1 MRLICKNMAVAGYD
15 INSYSP
21 VKMMAL
27 PVAVFVVALAIVG
40 FTWIETGMPV
50 TPGIDFAG
58 GTAVTVYTSDDTST
72 IEAVFTG
79 FPLLSV
85 TEGVSGGK
93 FIKFGPMDDLQFEE
107 LSGIL
112 SDRYANSKID
122 YIGETFGQ
130 TLQQQAA
137 IALFFSFIGM
147 AIVVFI
153 AFRTF
158 VPSVAVII
166 SALSDIVIAA
176 ACMNIAGVPLTLGTT
191 AALLM
196 LIGYSVDSD
205 ILLTTRILKRKGKLE
220 EKLSGAFRTGFIMTT
235 TTISA
240 IAAMLVVS
248 YIGGIEVITQISIVL
263 LFGLIIDL
271 MNTWMLNA
279 GILKM
284 YVERGEGR

>member
-1 MRLICKNMAVAGYD
+1 MAVAGYD

-27 PVAVFVVALAIVG
+27 PVAVFLVALAIVG

-58 GTAVTVYTSDDTST
+58 GTAVTVYTTDDIGT
-72 IEAVFTG
+72 IEAVFAG

-85 TEGVSGGK
+85 TEGISGGT
-93 FIKFGPMDDLQFEE
+93 FIKFGPMDDLKFEE

-112 SDRYANSKID
+112 SERYANSKID
-122 YIGETFGQ
+122 HIGETFGQ
-130 TLQQQAA
+130 TLQHQAA
-137 IALFFSFIGM
+137 IALIFSFIGM

-158 VPSVAVII
+158 VPSVAVIV
-166 SALSDIVIAA
+166 SAFSDIIIAA

-205 ILLTTRILKRKGKLE
+205 ILLTTRILKRKGKLD

-279 GILKM
+279 GVLKM
-284 YVERGEGR
+284 YVQRGEGK

>member
-1 MRLICKNMAVAGYD
+1 MAVAGYD
-15 INSYSP
+15 INKYSP
-21 VKMMAL
+21 AKMMAL
-27 PVAVFVVALAIVG
+27 PVAVLLVALAIVG
-40 FTWIETGMPV
+40 FTWIGTGMPV
-50 TPGIDFAG
+50 TAGIDFAG
-58 GTAVTVYTSDDTST
+58 GTAVTVYTTDDVGT
-72 IEAVFTG
+72 IEAVFSG
-79 FPLLSV
+79 FPILSV
-85 TEGVSGGK
+85 TEGISGGT
-93 FIKFGPMDDLQFEE
+93 FIKFGPMADEEFEE
-107 LSGIL
+107 LNGIL
-112 SDRYANSKID
+112 STRYANAKID
-122 YIGETFGQ
+122 HIGETFGQ

-137 IALFFSFIGM
+137 IALIFSFIGM

-166 SALSDIVIAA
+166 SAFSDIVIAA
-176 ACMNIAGVPLTLGTT
+176 ACMNVAGVPLTLGTT

-220 EKLSGAFRTGFIMTT
+220 DKLTGAFRTGFIMTT

-248 YIGGIEVITQISIVL
+248 SIGGIEVITQISIVL

-279 GILKM
+279 GILKL